1 MGAAVQGGVLTGDVQ
16 DVVLLDV
23 TPLSLGI
30 ETMGNVST
38 VLIERNTTIPTSK
51 SQVFSTAADN
61 QPAVDIHVVQ
71 GERPM
76 ASDNK
81 TLGRFQLTDIPPAP
95 KGQPQIEVTFDI
107 DKNGIVNVTA
117 TDKGT
122 GKEQKITI
130 ESSSNLTDDDIDRM
144 VKEAEENA
152 DADKAKKEE
161 ADLRNEADQMIFS
174 ADKSIEDLGEQVE
187 ESEKEQINTAK
198 EDLKTAL
205 EGSDLDAIKEKKEA
219 LEQALHA
226 ITTKLYEQMAQ
237 EQQANAEGAEGSG
250 EQKADDDVIDADYK
264 EVDDEDDKK

>member
-1 MGAAVQGGVLTGDVQ
+1 
-16 DVVLLDV
+16 
-23 TPLSLGI
+23 LGI

-95 KGQPQIEVTFDI
+95 KGVPQIEVTFYI

-144 VKEAEENA
+144 IKEAEDNA
-152 DADKAKKEE
+152 EADKARKEE
-161 ADLRNEADQMIFS
+161 ADLRNEADQLIFY
-174 ADKSIEDLGEQVE
+174 ADKAIEDLGDKVE
-187 ESEKEQINTAK
+187 ESEKESINNAK
-198 EDLKTAL
+198 DDLKTAL

-219 LEQALHA
+219 LEQEVQG

-237 EQQANAEGAEGSG
+237 EQAANAEGSEDASSSD
-250 EQKADDDVIDADYK
+250 DDDVIDAEYK
-264 EVDDEDDKK
+264 EVDDDEDKK